1 MSAWHSSGWRNSP
14 RAKLLVAAALVL
26 LLALVAPAGSLSVVG
41 VARALLALAMLA
53 GAAWWM
59 ARGRAPRQAFR
70 LRAPLEVLSRQG
82 LSPRCSVALLQADGQ
97 RFLIAYGD
105 GFAQIRPMAAH
116 ERSGARRAAGHRRTP
131 ASGVLQ

>member
-1 MSAWHSSGWRNSP
+1 VSALPSKESLRTP
-14 RAKLLVAAALVL
+14 RAKLLVASALLL
-26 LLALVAPAGSLSVVG
+26 LLALVTPAGSLSVVG
-41 VARALLALAMLA
+41 VARALLALALLA

-59 ARGRAPRQAFR
+59 ARRRAPRQAFR

-97 RFLIAYGD
+97 RFLITYGD
-105 GFAQIRPMAAH
+105 GFAQIRPMASRKH
-116 ERSGARRAAGHRRTP
+116 SRSRRAAGQRSTP